1 MRFSTTNPL
10 PFNKIILPLN
20 FSSKSISTNHFS
32 KMKVPSLASQKLML
46 VNKKNYIVSKS
57 SNLIKNT
64 YNNSP
69 SYQSFTLQNLYNY
82 KMKKYSP
89 QNSATENTLN
99 TATGKT
105 SSLTWKRFS
114 SNSKY
119 IQTKNKA
126 SQYGAFVSN
135 SRKFKWSVITT
146 LSLFAFL
153 LYYVLS
159 LADEDFDEE
168 DDSPRSRRIR
178 SSKKIKIV
186 ANDWMFFFYSTLPF
200 NALSRLWGKVNS
212 VTLPEWFRPYGYS
225 FYSYV
230 FGANL
235 DEMVDPD
242 LKHYKNLSEFFYRM
256 ITPESRPIEESSVI
270 VCPSDGKVLQMGEI
284 NPLNGEIEQVKGM
297 TYNVKQFLGTHSHP
311 LMNKS
316 IIEYGNAEANLVND
330 IEPASDFES
339 ESASSKEETSTNVSE
354 SEEEGLSENDIEQV
368 GDKAVESTH
377 PITDSHYKILK
388 DVFNNPKTESLKD
401 YDQQN
406 KKLVFA
412 VIYLAPGDYH
422 HYHSPVDWIV
432 KIRRHFPGELFSVA
446 PYFQKNFPN
455 LFVLNE
461 RVALLG
467 EWKYGFFSMTP
478 VGATN
483 VGSIK
488 LNFDKDLITNAKKKM
503 LLNTKDDESKHH
515 IIKAKKKDKGEQHA
529 TCFEATYSNNN
540 PLINGVP
547 LFKGEEMGGFML
559 GSTVVL
565 CFEAPKD
572 FAFDIKV
579 GDKIKM
585 GQTLGHFENN
595 NAKK

>member
-1 MRFSTTNPL
+1 MS
-10 PFNKIILPLN
+10 
-20 FSSKSISTNHFS
+20 
-32 KMKVPSLASQKLML
+32 
-46 VNKKNYIVSKS
+46 
-57 SNLIKNT
+57 
-64 YNNSP
+64 
-69 SYQSFTLQNLYNY
+69 Y
-82 KMKKYSP
+82 KMKNYPSQSSK
-89 QNSATENTLN
+89 TENTLN
-99 TATGKT
+99 SVTGKT
-105 SSLTWKRFS
+105 NTLTWKRLS
-114 SNSKY
+114 SSSRY
-119 IQTKNKA
+119 VQTKNKA
-126 SQYGAFVSN
+126 SQYGALVSN

-235 DEMVDPD
+235 DEMADPD
-242 LKHYKNLSEFFYRM
+242 LKHYKNLSEFFYRT
-256 ITPESRPIEESSVI
+256 ITTESRPIEESSVI

-311 LMNKS
+311 MMNKS
-316 IIEYGNAEANLVND
+316 IIEYGSAEENLVTD
-330 IEPASDFES
+330 IEPTSSSDNESTFEKGKHS
-339 ESASSKEETSTNVSE
+339 NNVSE

-377 PITDSHYKILK
+377 PITDTHYKILK

-503 LLNTKDDESKHH
+503 LLNTKDDQSEHH

-565 CFEAPKD
+565 CFEVPKN

-595 NAKK
+595 DVKK